1 MMSDVLIFMGS
12 PRKKGNSEVLVD
24 AVIRGIEEAG
34 GTAETVR
41 VADLGVAPC
50 IGCGG
55 CDKTGRCVVE
65 DNMQPLYDKITSARR
80 IILASPV
87 YFYSITAQ
95 LKAMVDR
102 CQALW
107 NRKRLQTEA
116 GPGLEHQDRKGYL
129 LSVAA
134 TRGEKVFV
142 GSVLVAKY
150 FCDATGIEYAGELL
164 VRGIDHRGAMA
175 KDLASIENAVEF
187 GRRCME

>member
-1 MMSDVLIFMGS
+1 MSDVLILMGS

-24 AVIRGIEEAG
+24 AVVRGVKEAG
-34 GTAETVR
+34 GTVETVR
-41 VADLGVAPC
+41 VAALGVAPC

-65 DNMQPLYDKITSARR
+65 DTMQPLYDKITSARR

-107 NRKRLQTEA
+107 NRKRLTTKE
-116 GPGLEHQDRKGYL
+116 GPGPEHQDRKGYL
-129 LSVAA
+129 LSVVAS
-134 TRGEKVFV
+134 RGDKVFD
-142 GSVLVAKY
+142 GSILVAKY

-175 KDLASIENAVEF
+175 KDLASIEKAVEF
-187 GRRCME
+187 GRKCME